1 MIFLQKF
8 FHSVTKL
15 LSKKMYLCFKILPLL
30 IFNLM
35 KIGLFLIPLVL
46 FSISEAKQTDN
57 SGLLSSEDTLRFRIE
72 IPAGT
77 KQKWE
82 FNDETGEVEK
92 DYKDG
97 KERIIQF
104 LPYPGNYGFIP
115 ETLAG
120 DGDPI
125 DVIDLDESGVRGELK
140 KVRIIGALNF
150 EDKKEEDIKFIGV
163 SPNGIFGNIQSI
175 EQLLLEKPAVLEIL
189 KSWFLNYKKPGK
201 MVFYG
206 YIDRESSIQLIT
218 EARKKWK
225 NR

>member
-1 MIFLQKF
+1 MKTVSLIFLTIISTICWANSEKPRADK
-8 FHSVTKL
+8 S
-15 LSKKMYLCFKILPLL
+15 
-30 IFNLM
+30 
-35 KIGLFLIPLVL
+35 
-46 FSISEAKQTDN
+46 FS
-57 SGLLSSEDTLRFRIE
+57 DTLRFRIE

-82 FNDETGEVEK
+82 FNDKTGEMEK

-125 DVIDLDESGVRGELK
+125 DVIDLDESEERGELK
-140 KVRIIGALNF
+140 EVRIIGALNF
-150 EDKKEEDIKFIGV
+150 EDKKEEDIKFIGA
-163 SPNGIFGNIQSI
+163 SPNGTFGHIQSI

-206 YIDRESSIQLIT
+206 YMSRDESVRLIDSAS
-218 EARKKWK
+218 AKWK
-225 NR
+225 TKKKRK

>member
-1 MIFLQKF
+1 M
-8 FHSVTKL
+8 KL
-15 LSKKMYLCFKILPLL
+15 
-30 IFNLM
+30 
-35 KIGLFLIPLVL
+35 GLFLIPLVL

-57 SGLLSSEDTLRFRIE
+57 SCLLSSEDTLRFRIE

-82 FNDETGEVEK
+82 FNDETGEMEK

-125 DVIDLDESGVRGELK
+125 DVIDLDESDERGELK
-140 KVRIIGALNF
+140 EVRIIGALDFKDN
-150 EDKKEEDIKFIGV
+150 KEEDIKFIGA
-163 SPNGIFGNIQSI
+163 SPNGTFGHIQSI

-206 YIDRESSIQLIT
+206 YISRDESVRLIDS
-218 EARKKWK
+218 ARTKWK
-225 NR
+225 TKKKGK

>member
-1 MIFLQKF
+1 
-8 FHSVTKL
+8 
-15 LSKKMYLCFKILPLL
+15 
-30 IFNLM
+30 M
-35 KIGLFLIPLVL
+35 KIFSFFILVVTPTICWAYSVKPSTDE
-46 FSISEAKQTDN
+46 SII
-57 SGLLSSEDTLRFRIE
+57 DTLLFRIE

-82 FNDETGEVEK
+82 FNFETGEMEK

-125 DVIDLDESGVRGELK
+125 DVIDLDEAEKRGELK
-140 KVRIIGALNF
+140 EVRIIGALDF

-163 SPNGIFGNIQSI
+163 SPNGTFGNIQSI

-206 YIDRESSIQLIT
+206 YISRYKSTQLIR

>member
-1 MIFLQKF
+1 MKTVSLIFLTIISTICWANSEKPRADK
-8 FHSVTKL
+8 S
-15 LSKKMYLCFKILPLL
+15 
-30 IFNLM
+30 
-35 KIGLFLIPLVL
+35 
-46 FSISEAKQTDN
+46 FS
-57 SGLLSSEDTLRFRIE
+57 DTLRFRIE

-82 FNDETGEVEK
+82 FNDETGEMEK

-120 DGDPI
+120 DDDPI
-125 DVIDLDESGVRGELK
+125 DVIDLDEAEERGELK
-140 KVRIIGALNF
+140 EVSIIGALNF

-163 SPNGIFGNIQSI
+163 SPNGTFGHIQSI
-175 EQLLLEKPAVLEIL
+175 EQLLMEKPAVLEIM

-206 YIDRESSIQLIT
+206 YIDRDESIRLIDS
-218 EARKKWK
+218 ASAKWK
-225 NR
+225 TKKKGK

>member
-1 MIFLQKF
+1 MKKLSF
-8 FHSVTKL
+8 FILVVTPTICWAYSVKPSTDE
-15 LSKKMYLCFKILPLL
+15 
-30 IFNLM
+30 
-35 KIGLFLIPLVL
+35 
-46 FSISEAKQTDN
+46 SII
-57 SGLLSSEDTLRFRIE
+57 DTLLFRIE

-82 FNDETGEVEK
+82 FKDETGEMEK

-125 DVIDLDESGVRGELK
+125 DVIDLDEAGERGELK
-140 KVRIIGALNF
+140 EVRIIGALDF

-163 SPNGIFGNIQSI
+163 SPNGTFGHIQSI

-201 MVFYG
+201 MVFYR
-206 YIDRESSIQLIT
+206 YISRYKSTQLIR

>member
-1 MIFLQKF
+1 MKF
-8 FHSVTKL
+8 
-15 LSKKMYLCFKILPLL
+15 
-30 IFNLM
+30 
-35 KIGLFLIPLVL
+35 GLFLIPLLL

-57 SGLLSSEDTLRFRIE
+57 SGLLSSEDTLRFRVE

-77 KQKWE
+77 KHKWE
-82 FNDETGEVEK
+82 FNHQTGELEK
-92 DYKDG
+92 DYKNG

-125 DVIDLDESGVRGELK
+125 DVIDLDEAKERGELK
-140 KVRIIGALNF
+140 EVRIIGALNF
-150 EDKKEEDIKFIGV
+150 EDKKEEDIKFIGA
-163 SPNGIFGNIQSI
+163 SPTGTFGHIQSI

-206 YIDRESSIQLIT
+206 YIDRESSIQLIM

-225 NR
+225 NRGP

>member
-1 MIFLQKF
+1 
-8 FHSVTKL
+8 
-15 LSKKMYLCFKILPLL
+15 
-30 IFNLM
+30 M

-175 EQLLLEKPAVLEIL
+175 EQLMLEKPAVLEIL

>member
-1 MIFLQKF
+1 MNIVSLI
-8 FHSVTKL
+8 L
-15 LSKKMYLCFKILPLL
+15 LTVIPSICWGNLEKPTAVKSLGSTLL
-30 IFNLM
+30 
-35 KIGLFLIPLVL
+35 
-46 FSISEAKQTDN
+46 
-57 SGLLSSEDTLRFRIE
+57 FRIE

-82 FNDETGEVEK
+82 FNFETGEMEK
-92 DYKDG
+92 DYQDG

-125 DVIDLDESGVRGELK
+125 DVIDLDEAGERGDLK
-140 KVRIIGALNF
+140 EVRIIGALNF
-150 EDKKEEDIKFIGV
+150 EDKKEADIKFIGV
-163 SPNGIFGNIQSI
+163 SPSGTFGHIQSI

-206 YIDRESSIQLIT
+206 YISRDKSTHLIT

-225 NR
+225 PKN

>member
-1 MIFLQKF
+1 M
-8 FHSVTKL
+8 KL
-15 LSKKMYLCFKILPLL
+15 
-30 IFNLM
+30 
-35 KIGLFLIPLVL
+35 GLFLIPLTL

-57 SGLLSSEDTLRFRIE
+57 SDLQSSEDTLRFRIE

-82 FNDETGEVEK
+82 FNDKTGEMEK

-125 DVIDLDESGVRGELK
+125 DVIDLDEAKERGELQE
-140 KVRIIGALNF
+140 VRIIGALNF

-163 SPNGIFGNIQSI
+163 SPNGTFGHIQSI

-206 YIDRESSIQLIT
+206 YIDPDESVRLIDS
-218 EARKKWK
+218 ARAKWK
-225 NR
+225 AKKEGN

>member
-1 MIFLQKF
+1 MNKLSFVV
-8 FHSVTKL
+8 SVISMTICWADSEKPTADQ
-15 LSKKMYLCFKILPLL
+15 S
-30 IFNLM
+30 
-35 KIGLFLIPLVL
+35 
-46 FSISEAKQTDN
+46 FSN
-57 SGLLSSEDTLRFRIE
+57 TLRFRIE

-82 FNDETGEVEK
+82 FNDKTGEMEK

-125 DVIDLDESGVRGELK
+125 DVIDLDEAEKRGELK
-140 KVRIIGALNF
+140 EVRIIGALNF
-150 EDKKEEDIKFIGV
+150 EDKKEEDIKFIGA
-163 SPNGIFGNIQSI
+163 SPNGTFGHIQSI
-175 EQLLLEKPAVLEIL
+175 EQLLTEKPAVLEIL

-206 YIDRESSIQLIT
+206 YMSRDESVRLIDS
-218 EARKKWK
+218 ARAKWK
-225 NR
+225 TKKKGK

>member
-1 MIFLQKF
+1 
-8 FHSVTKL
+8 
-15 LSKKMYLCFKILPLL
+15 
-30 IFNLM
+30 M

-57 SGLLSSEDTLRFRIE
+57 SGLLSSEDTLRFKIE

-125 DVIDLDESGVRGELK
+125 DVIDLDEAGERGDLK
-140 KVRIIGALNF
+140 EVRIIGALDF
-150 EDKKEEDIKFIGV
+150 EDKKDEDLKFIGV
-163 SPNGIFGNIQSI
+163 SPNGTFGHIQSI

-206 YIDRESSIQLIT
+206 YIDRESSSRLI
-218 EARKKWK
+218 ENARKKWED
-225 NR
+225 R

>member
-1 MIFLQKF
+1 MKKLSF
-8 FHSVTKL
+8 FILVVTPTICWAYSVKPSTDE
-15 LSKKMYLCFKILPLL
+15 
-30 IFNLM
+30 
-35 KIGLFLIPLVL
+35 
-46 FSISEAKQTDN
+46 SII
-57 SGLLSSEDTLRFRIE
+57 DTLLFRIE

-82 FNDETGEVEK
+82 FKDETGEMEK

-125 DVIDLDESGVRGELK
+125 DVIDLDEAEERGELK

-163 SPNGIFGNIQSI
+163 SPSGTFGHILSI

-189 KSWFLNYKKPGK
+189 KSWFLNYKKRGK

-206 YIDRESSIQLIT
+206 YINRESSSRLI
-218 EARKKWK
+218 ENARKKWK

>member
-1 MIFLQKF
+1 M
-8 FHSVTKL
+8 KL
-15 LSKKMYLCFKILPLL
+15 
-30 IFNLM
+30 
-35 KIGLFLIPLVL
+35 GLFLITLTL
-46 FSISEAKQTDN
+46 FSISEAKPTDN

-82 FNDETGEVEK
+82 FNDETGEMEK

-125 DVIDLDESGVRGELK
+125 DVIDLDEAGKRGELK
-140 KVRIIGALNF
+140 EVRIIGALNF

-163 SPNGIFGNIQSI
+163 SPNGTFGHIQSI

-206 YIDRESSIQLIT
+206 YISRDKSTQLIM

>member
-1 MIFLQKF
+1 MYFCFNMLPFTLFNTMKF
-8 FHSVTKL
+8 Y
-15 LSKKMYLCFKILPLL
+15 LSL
-30 IFNLM
+30 IAFT
-35 KIGLFLIPLVL
+35 L
-46 FSISEAKQTDN
+46 FSTSKAKQPYDSN
-57 SGLLSSEDTLRFRIE
+57 FSVEGDTLHFRIE

-82 FNDETGEVEK
+82 FKDETGEMEK

-125 DVIDLDESGVRGELK
+125 DVIDLDEAGERGELK
-140 KVRIIGALNF
+140 EVRIIGALDF

-163 SPNGIFGNIQSI
+163 SPNGTFGHIQSI

-206 YIDRESSIQLIT
+206 YIDRESSIQLIM

-225 NR
+225 NRGP

>member
-1 MIFLQKF
+1 MLPFTFFNTMKF
-8 FHSVTKL
+8 C
-15 LSKKMYLCFKILPLL
+15 LSL
-30 IFNLM
+30 IALT
-35 KIGLFLIPLVL
+35 L
-46 FSISEAKQTDN
+46 FSTSKAKQPHDSN
-57 SGLLSSEDTLRFRIE
+57 LSVEGDTLLFRIE

-82 FNDETGEVEK
+82 FNFETGEMEK

-125 DVIDLDESGVRGELK
+125 DVIDLDEAGERGELK

-163 SPNGIFGNIQSI
+163 SPSGTFGHILSI

-206 YIDRESSIQLIT
+206 YINRESSSRLI
-218 EARKKWK
+218 ENARKKWK

>member
-1 MIFLQKF
+1 MKTVSLIFLTIISTICWANSEKPRADK
-8 FHSVTKL
+8 S
-15 LSKKMYLCFKILPLL
+15 
-30 IFNLM
+30 
-35 KIGLFLIPLVL
+35 
-46 FSISEAKQTDN
+46 FS
-57 SGLLSSEDTLRFRIE
+57 DTLRFRIE

-82 FNDETGEVEK
+82 FNDKTGEMEK

-125 DVIDLDESGVRGELK
+125 DVIDLDEAEKRGELK
-140 KVRIIGALNF
+140 EVRIIGALNF

-163 SPNGIFGNIQSI
+163 SPNGTFGHIQTI

-189 KSWFLNYKKPGK
+189 KSWFLNYKKPDK

-206 YIDRESSIQLIT
+206 YISRDKAVRLIDS
-218 EARKKWK
+218 AKAKWK
-225 NR
+225 TKKKGKIIK

>member
-1 MIFLQKF
+1 
-8 FHSVTKL
+8 
-15 LSKKMYLCFKILPLL
+15 
-30 IFNLM
+30 M

-125 DVIDLDESGVRGELK
+125 DVIDLDESEEIGELK
-140 KVRIIGALNF
+140 EVRIIGALNF

>member
-1 MIFLQKF
+1 MKF
-8 FHSVTKL
+8 
-15 LSKKMYLCFKILPLL
+15 
-30 IFNLM
+30 
-35 KIGLFLIPLVL
+35 GLFLIPLLL

-57 SGLLSSEDTLRFRIE
+57 SGLLSSEDTLRFRVE

-77 KQKWE
+77 KHKWE
-82 FNDETGEVEK
+82 FNHQTGELEK
-92 DYKDG
+92 DYKNG

-125 DVIDLDESGVRGELK
+125 DVIDLDEAKERGELK
-140 KVRIIGALNF
+140 EVRIIGALNF
-150 EDKKEEDIKFIGV
+150 EDKQEEDIKFIGV
-163 SPNGIFGNIQSI
+163 SPTGTFGHIQSI

-206 YIDRESSIQLIT
+206 YIDRESSIQLIM

-225 NR
+225 NRRP

>member
-1 MIFLQKF
+1 MNIVSLI
-8 FHSVTKL
+8 L
-15 LSKKMYLCFKILPLL
+15 LTVIPSICWGNLEKPTAVKSLGSTLL
-30 IFNLM
+30 
-35 KIGLFLIPLVL
+35 
-46 FSISEAKQTDN
+46 
-57 SGLLSSEDTLRFRIE
+57 FRIE

-82 FNDETGEVEK
+82 FNFETGEMEK

-125 DVIDLDESGVRGELK
+125 DVIDLDEAGERGDLK
-140 KVRIIGALNF
+140 EVRIIGALDF

-163 SPNGIFGNIQSI
+163 SPNGTFGHIQSI

-206 YIDRESSIQLIT
+206 YIDRESSIQLLKKAQ
-218 EARKKWK
+218 EKWK
-225 NR
+225 PKN

>member
-1 MIFLQKF
+1 M
-8 FHSVTKL
+8 KL
-15 LSKKMYLCFKILPLL
+15 
-30 IFNLM
+30 
-35 KIGLFLIPLVL
+35 GLFLIPLTL
-46 FSISEAKQTDN
+46 FSISEAKPRDN
-57 SGLLSSEDTLRFRIE
+57 SGPLISKDTHSFRIE

-82 FNDETGEVEK
+82 FNFETCEMEK

-125 DVIDLDESGVRGELK
+125 DVIDLDEAGERGDLK
-140 KVRIIGALNF
+140 EVRIIGALDF
-150 EDKKEEDIKFIGV
+150 EDKKDEDLKFIGV
-163 SPNGIFGNIQSI
+163 SPNGTFGHIQSI

-206 YIDRESSIQLIT
+206 YIDRESSIQLLKKAQ
-218 EARKKWK
+218 EKWK
-225 NR
+225 PKN

>member
-1 MIFLQKF
+1 M
-8 FHSVTKL
+8 KL
-15 LSKKMYLCFKILPLL
+15 
-30 IFNLM
+30 
-35 KIGLFLIPLVL
+35 GLFLIPLTL
-46 FSISEAKQTDN
+46 FSISEAKQRDN
-57 SGLLSSEDTLRFRIE
+57 SGPLISKDTHSFRIE

-82 FNDETGEVEK
+82 LNFETCEMEK

-125 DVIDLDESGVRGELK
+125 DVIDLDEAGERGDLK
-140 KVRIIGALNF
+140 EVRIIGALDF

-163 SPNGIFGNIQSI
+163 SPNGTFGHIKSI

-206 YIDRESSIQLIT
+206 YIDRESSRRLI
-218 EARKKWK
+218 ENARKKWEG
-225 NR
+225 R

>member
-1 MIFLQKF
+1 MKMLSFIIL
-8 FHSVTKL
+8 SV
-15 LSKKMYLCFKILPLL
+15 
-30 IFNLM
+30 
-35 KIGLFLIPLVL
+35 IP
-46 FSISEAKQTDN
+46 IICWANSEKPSTDK
-57 SGLLSSEDTLRFRIE
+57 SLGYTLRFRIE

-82 FNDETGEVEK
+82 FNDETGEIEK

-125 DVIDLDESGVRGELK
+125 DVIDLDEAEKRGELK
-140 KVRIIGALNF
+140 EVRIIGALNF

-163 SPNGIFGNIQSI
+163 SPNGTFGHIHSI
-175 EQLLLEKPAVLEIL
+175 EQLLMEKPAVLEII

-206 YIDRESSIQLIT
+206 YIDRSESVRLIDS
-218 EARKKWK
+218 ARTKWK
-225 NR
+225 TKKEGK

>member
-1 MIFLQKF
+1 
-8 FHSVTKL
+8 
-15 LSKKMYLCFKILPLL
+15 
-30 IFNLM
+30 M

-82 FNDETGEVEK
+82 FNDETGEVKK

>member
-1 MIFLQKF
+1 M
-8 FHSVTKL
+8 KL
-15 LSKKMYLCFKILPLL
+15 
-30 IFNLM
+30 
-35 KIGLFLIPLVL
+35 GLFLIPLVL
-46 FSISEAKQTDN
+46 FSISEAKPSDN
-57 SGLLSSEDTLRFRIE
+57 NGLQSSEDTLRFRIE

-77 KQKWE
+77 KQKWK
-82 FNDETGEVEK
+82 FNDKTGEIEK

-125 DVIDLDESGVRGELK
+125 DVIDLDEAEKRGELK
-140 KVRIIGALNF
+140 EVRIIGALDF
-150 EDKKEEDIKFIGV
+150 EDKKEEDIKFVGV
-163 SPNGIFGNIQSI
+163 SPNGTFRHIQSI

-206 YIDRESSIQLIT
+206 YIDRDESVRLIDS
-218 EARKKWK
+218 ASAKWK
-225 NR
+225 TKKKGK

>member
-1 MIFLQKF
+1 M
-8 FHSVTKL
+8 KL
-15 LSKKMYLCFKILPLL
+15 
-30 IFNLM
+30 
-35 KIGLFLIPLVL
+35 GLFLIPLTL
-46 FSISEAKQTDN
+46 FSISEAKPRDN
-57 SGLLSSEDTLRFRIE
+57 NGLLSSEDTLRFRIE

-82 FNDETGEVEK
+82 FNDKTGEMEK

-125 DVIDLDESGVRGELK
+125 DVIDLDESEERGELK
-140 KVRIIGALNF
+140 EVRIIGALNF

-163 SPNGIFGNIQSI
+163 SPNGTFGHIQSI
-175 EQLLLEKPAVLEIL
+175 EQLLLKKPAVLEII

-206 YIDRESSIQLIT
+206 YIDRSESVRLIDS
-218 EARKKWK
+218 ARTKWK
-225 NR
+225 TKKEGK

>member
-1 MIFLQKF
+1 M
-8 FHSVTKL
+8 KL
-15 LSKKMYLCFKILPLL
+15 
-30 IFNLM
+30 
-35 KIGLFLIPLVL
+35 GLFLIPLTL
-46 FSISEAKQTDN
+46 FSISEAKPRDN
-57 SGLLSSEDTLRFRIE
+57 NGLLSSEDTLRFRIE

-77 KQKWE
+77 KQKSE
-82 FNDETGEVEK
+82 FNDETGEMEK

-125 DVIDLDESGVRGELK
+125 DVIDLDEAEKRGALK
-140 KVRIIGALNF
+140 EVRIIGALNF

-163 SPNGIFGNIQSI
+163 SPNGTFGHIQSI
-175 EQLLLEKPAVLEIL
+175 EQLLMEKPAVLEIL

-206 YIDRESSIQLIT
+206 YIDRDESVRLIDS
-218 EARKKWK
+218 ASAKWK
-225 NR
+225 TKKKGK

>member
-1 MIFLQKF
+1 M
-8 FHSVTKL
+8 
-15 LSKKMYLCFKILPLL
+15 KILSCF
-30 IFNLM
+30 I
-35 KIGLFLIPLVL
+35 LVVTPTICWAYSEKPSADE
-46 FSISEAKQTDN
+46 SII
-57 SGLLSSEDTLRFRIE
+57 DTLLFWIE

-82 FNDETGEVEK
+82 FNFETGEMEK

-125 DVIDLDESGVRGELK
+125 DVIDLDEAGERGELK
-140 KVRIIGALNF
+140 EVRIIGALDF
-150 EDKKEEDIKFIGV
+150 KDKKEEDIKFIGV
-163 SPNGIFGNIQSI
+163 SPNGTFGNIQSI

-201 MVFYG
+201 MVFYR
-206 YIDRESSIQLIT
+206 YIDRESSSRLI
-218 EARKKWK
+218 ENARKKWED
-225 NR
+225 R

>member
-1 MIFLQKF
+1 MKTVSLIFLTIISTICWANSEKPRADK
-8 FHSVTKL
+8 S
-15 LSKKMYLCFKILPLL
+15 
-30 IFNLM
+30 
-35 KIGLFLIPLVL
+35 
-46 FSISEAKQTDN
+46 FS
-57 SGLLSSEDTLRFRIE
+57 DTLRFRIE

-82 FNDETGEVEK
+82 FNDKTGEMEK

-104 LPYPGNYGFIP
+104 LPYPENYGFIP

-125 DVIDLDESGVRGELK
+125 DVSDLDEAEKRGELK
-140 KVRIIGALNF
+140 EVRIIGALNF

-163 SPNGIFGNIQSI
+163 SPNGTFGHIQSI
-175 EQLLLEKPAVLEIL
+175 EQLLMEKPAVLEIL

-206 YIDRESSIQLIT
+206 YMSRDESVRLIDS
-218 EARKKWK
+218 ARTKWK
-225 NR
+225 TKKEGK

>member
-1 MIFLQKF
+1 MNKLSFVV
-8 FHSVTKL
+8 SV
-15 LSKKMYLCFKILPLL
+15 
-30 IFNLM
+30 
-35 KIGLFLIPLVL
+35 
-46 FSISEAKQTDN
+46 ISMTICWAD
-57 SGLLSSEDTLRFRIE
+57 SEKPTADQCLGDTLSFRIE

-82 FNDETGEVEK
+82 FNDETGEMEK

-120 DGDPI
+120 DCDPI
-125 DVIDLDESGVRGELK
+125 DVIDLDEAGERGELK
-140 KVRIIGALNF
+140 KVRIIGALDF
-150 EDKKEEDIKFIGV
+150 EDKKDEDLKFIGV
-163 SPNGIFGNIQSI
+163 SPSGTFGHIQSI

-206 YIDRESSIQLIT
+206 YIDRSESVRLIDS
-218 EARKKWK
+218 ARTKWK
-225 NR
+225 TMKEGK

>member
-1 MIFLQKF
+1 
-8 FHSVTKL
+8 
-15 LSKKMYLCFKILPLL
+15 
-30 IFNLM
+30 M

-82 FNDETGEVEK
+82 FNDETGEVKK

-206 YIDRESSIQLIT
+206 YIDRKISIQLIT

>member
-1 MIFLQKF
+1 
-8 FHSVTKL
+8 
-15 LSKKMYLCFKILPLL
+15 
-30 IFNLM
+30 M
-35 KIGLFLIPLVL
+35 KIGLFLIPLML

-77 KQKWE
+77 KEKWE

-97 KERIIQF
+97 KVRIIQF
-104 LPYPGNYGFIP
+104 LPYPGNYGFVP

-150 EDKKEEDIKFIGV
+150 EDKKGYKIYW
-163 SPNGIFGNIQSI
+163 SQS
-175 EQLLLEKPAVLEIL
+175 QWHL
-189 KSWFLNYKKPGK
+189 W
-201 MVFYG
+201 
-206 YIDRESSIQLIT
+206 
-218 EARKKWK
+218 
-225 NR
+225 

>member
-1 MIFLQKF
+1 
-8 FHSVTKL
+8 
-15 LSKKMYLCFKILPLL
+15 MYDGFQILPFL
-30 IFNLM
+30 IFNPM
-35 KIGLFLIPLVL
+35 KFCLSLIALTL
-46 FSISEAKQTDN
+46 FSISEAKHPHDSN
-57 SGLLSSEDTLRFRIE
+57 LSVEGDSLHFRIE

-82 FNDETGEVEK
+82 FNFETGEMEK

-125 DVIDLDESGVRGELK
+125 DVIDLDEAGERGDLKEVRL
-140 KVRIIGALNF
+140 IGALNF

-163 SPNGIFGNIQSI
+163 SPSGTFGHIQSI
-175 EQLLLEKPAVLEIL
+175 EQLLLEKPSVLEIL

-206 YIDRESSIQLIT
+206 YMDRESSIQLLKKAQ
-218 EARKKWK
+218 EKWK
-225 NR
+225 PKN

>member
-1 MIFLQKF
+1 MKTVSLIFLTIISTICWANSEKPRADK
-8 FHSVTKL
+8 S
-15 LSKKMYLCFKILPLL
+15 
-30 IFNLM
+30 
-35 KIGLFLIPLVL
+35 
-46 FSISEAKQTDN
+46 FS
-57 SGLLSSEDTLRFRIE
+57 DTLRFRIE

-82 FNDETGEVEK
+82 FNDKTGEMEK

-125 DVIDLDESGVRGELK
+125 DVIDLDEAEKRGELK
-140 KVRIIGALNF
+140 EVRIIGALNF
-150 EDKKEEDIKFIGV
+150 EDKKEEDIKFIGA
-163 SPNGIFGNIQSI
+163 SPNGTFGHIQSI
-175 EQLLLEKPAVLEIL
+175 EQLLMEKPAVLEIL

-206 YIDRESSIQLIT
+206 YISRDESFRLIDS
-218 EARKKWK
+218 ASAKWK
-225 NR
+225 TKKKGK

>member
-1 MIFLQKF
+1 M
-8 FHSVTKL
+8 
-15 LSKKMYLCFKILPLL
+15 KILSFF
-30 IFNLM
+30 I
-35 KIGLFLIPLVL
+35 LVVTPTICWAYSEKPSTDE
-46 FSISEAKQTDN
+46 SII
-57 SGLLSSEDTLRFRIE
+57 DTLLFWIE

-82 FNDETGEVEK
+82 FNFETGEMEK

-125 DVIDLDESGVRGELK
+125 DVIDLDEAGERGDLK
-140 KVRIIGALNF
+140 EVRIIGALDF
-150 EDKKEEDIKFIGV
+150 KDKKDEDLKFIGV
-163 SPNGIFGNIQSI
+163 SPSGTFGHIQSI
-175 EQLLLEKPAVLEIL
+175 WQLLLEKPAVLEIL

-201 MVFYG
+201 MVFYAF
-206 YIDRESSIQLIT
+206 IDRKSSIKLLKKAQ
-218 EARKKWK
+218 EKWK
-225 NR
+225 SKN

>member
-1 MIFLQKF
+1 MKTVSFIFLTIISTICWANSEKPRADK
-8 FHSVTKL
+8 S
-15 LSKKMYLCFKILPLL
+15 
-30 IFNLM
+30 FN
-35 KIGLFLIPLVL
+35 
-46 FSISEAKQTDN
+46 
-57 SGLLSSEDTLRFRIE
+57 DTLRFRIE

-82 FNDETGEVEK
+82 LNDKTGEIEK
-92 DYKDG
+92 DSKDG

-115 ETLAG
+115 KTLAG

-125 DVIDLDESGVRGELK
+125 DVIDLDEAEKRGELK
-140 KVRIIGALNF
+140 EVRIIGALNF

-163 SPNGIFGNIQSI
+163 SPNGTFGHIQSI

-206 YIDRESSIQLIT
+206 YIDRDESVRLIDS
-218 EARKKWK
+218 ASAKWK
-225 NR
+225 TMKKGK